1 MYYLIPSSLNPRLF
15 IYAEGD
21 STLLN
26 HTSSHALPFSLTY
39 SMRHYTDNRTEI
51 QRMLKSAIISSPDP
65 ITPDSH
71 PELFI

>member
-1 MYYLIPSSLNPRLF
+1 MYYLIRSISNPRLF
-15 IYAEGD
+15 TYAEGD

-26 HTSSHALPFSLTY
+26 HTSSHALPFALTY

-51 QRMLKSAIISSPDP
+51 QRMVKSAVISSPDP
-65 ITPDSH
+65 ITPESH

>member
-1 MYYLIPSSLNPRLF
+1 MYYLISSSLDSKLY

-26 HTSSHALPFSLTY
+26 HTSSHALPFALTY

-51 QRMLKSAIISSPDP
+51 QRMVKSAIISSPDP
-65 ITPDSH
+65 ITPESH

>member
-1 MYYLIPSSLNPRLF
+1 MYYLIPSSVNPKLY

-26 HTSSHALPFSLTY
+26 HTSSWPLSHTIQY
-39 SMRHYTDNRTEI
+39 SMRHYTSNRTEI
-51 QRMLKSAIISSPDP
+51 KRMIDSAIISSSDP